1 MAKPQLRW
9 RSPQPRTRGGG
20 VMKNE
25 VALTFPEALQHIVT
39 TSICALRPEDTR
51 LRNAL
56 RVVINY
62 QELGPGPPAIS
73 SAQFAALSRW
83 IGRRQ

>member
-39 TSICALRPEDTR
+39 TSICALRPEDTG

-62 QELGPGPPAIS
+62 QELGPVPPAIN